1 MQKAEWISAV
11 MVNNI
16 MVVPGVGWNG
26 NRQRIKCHAERQK
39 EHPQTNHIKHTAV
52 GLSVTQ
58 QVLMGMLGKTL
69 DHSSFIQ
76 SLTEAMH

>member
-11 MVNNI
+11 MVSNI

-39 EHPQTNHIKHTAV
+39 EHPQTNHIKHCCW
-52 GLSVTQ
+52 SVC
-58 QVLMGMLGKTL
+58 
-69 DHSSFIQ
+69 HSTGFDGHVEHSLNHGSFIQ